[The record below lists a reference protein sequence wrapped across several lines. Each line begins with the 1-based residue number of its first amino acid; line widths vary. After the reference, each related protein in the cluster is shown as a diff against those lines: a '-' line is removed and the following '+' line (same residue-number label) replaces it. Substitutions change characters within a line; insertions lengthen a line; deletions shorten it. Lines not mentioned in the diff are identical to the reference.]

1 MMKSRSG
8 GGANSK
14 VERKTT
20 EKYRR
25 MHMKSLCFKLS
36 SIIPEEHRNISKD
49 VLTQQDNFDQAT
61 SYIKKLRERIE
72 RLKQRKL
79 MQTSTVRSETT
90 MRFASPII
98 EVRHQDLN
106 LEILVIS
113 DLNKRF
119 MFHEVINVIEEEGS
133 EVVTANFSIVGDKIY
148 HTIHSQAVSS
158 RIGLEASSVYE
169 RLKDLIN

>member
-1 MMKSRSG
+1 M
-8 GGANSK
+8 
-14 VERKTT
+14 
-20 EKYRR
+20 
-25 MHMKSLCFKLS
+25 LQ
-36 SIIPEEHRNISKD
+36 D

-79 MQTSTVRSETT
+79 MQTSTVRSDTT

-119 MFHEVINVIEEEGS
+119 MFHEVINVIEEEGA

-148 HTIHSQAVSS
+148 HTIHSQVL
-158 RIGLEASSVYE
+158 RNPL
-169 RLKDLIN
+169 LFLFLCL

>member
-8 GGANSK
+8 GGANCK
-14 VERKTT
+14 VERKTA

-25 MHMKSLCFKLS
+25 MHMKSLCDKLS
-36 SIIPEEHRNISKD
+36 SIIPKEHRTIAKD

-61 SYIKKLRERIE
+61 SYIKTLRERIE

-79 MQTSTVRSETT
+79 MQTSRVRNDMT
-90 MRFASPII
+90 MRFPSPIV

-106 LEILVIS
+106 LEILLIS

-119 MFHEVINVIEEEGS
+119 MFREVVNVIEEEGA
-133 EVVTANFSIVGDKIY
+133 EVVNASFSIVGDKIY

-158 RIGLEASSVYE
+158 RIGLEASRVYK